1 MIKSPQTLSTI
12 DPAEGLIQYVQ
23 TVKPYHT
30 KVLEVLV
37 EYVYTENLAVT
48 IDDSNIVFE
57 FSGGLAPAMLGKVVL
72 PVQMEID
79 YLLPGDIH

>member
-1 MIKSPQTLSTI
+1 MIQSPQTLSTI
-12 DPAEGLIQYVQ
+12 DPTEGLIQYVQ
-23 TVKPYHT
+23 AVKPYHT

-48 IDDSNIVFE
+48 IVDSVVFE
-57 FSGGLAPAMLGKVVL
+57 LVGEPAMLGKVVL
-72 PVQMEID
+72 PVQMGVD

>member
-1 MIKSPQTLSTI
+1 
-12 DPAEGLIQYVQ
+12 
-23 TVKPYHT
+23 
-30 KVLEVLV
+30 VLEVLV